1 VKPSR
6 HRPAAILVAPAVLTA
21 VVSALLALSTPAFA
35 SDPPAG
41 ALGARSP
48 TLPVGPHSP
57 VPALD
62 NDDDTTDTNSGLRL
76 QVDSMSPRL
85 VTASGPNT
93 LIVTGTLTNTG
104 SAPIG
109 DLGIRAQ
116 LSDRLRSEGDI
127 RTALAGNVQDSA
139 VTPTVTKLDDRF
151 MPGAHLPF
159 QLSVPLRGSPTSSL
173 ALQHQGVYQVLLNV
187 TGREGVTGAKTRMAG
202 ARVLLPVVG
211 LPAAPAMPAQAP
223 APPAGPPRPV
233 SVLYPIADQPRRLPT
248 GPGEAVVLSDDVL
261 ADELSKNG
269 RLDGLLSGLETNAP
283 PGSPVHDAVCVA
295 IDPDLLRTVSEMTT
309 GYQVRSPDGT
319 MRPGRGQAAAT
330 DWLNRLK
337 NAAAGRCVFALPFA
351 DADLVAL
358 SRAGLD
364 DLARYATSEGARI
377 TSELLATPVRTTTTW
392 PEDSVLDERSLGDYA
407 KAGGAAVVLS
417 ADSVS
422 GKAARTADGGTVKL
436 ATPGATSVG
445 LLADPLVA
453 SAASGGEHSR
463 YNAGTIGNQLTR
475 GPLVDSSAQLNP
487 TNGGG
492 ALSAQD
498 AIGAIAFRATSG
510 GSDPVLVA
518 PPHRWNTTAADAG
531 GLLAQVNALISAGRL
546 TAAKLADQ
554 PAPGSD
560 PATLVYPI
568 RAGAR
573 EVPSAVTASLRS
585 DRDLANQLRSAAIP
599 AQGVGTTPAQVFD
612 PVTEGFLRAAS
623 SVWRGQPHESRTSA
637 KIMTDRVAFLRSL
650 VRVVEPPTPY
660 ALGSKD
666 APLPIT
672 LANGL
677 PVAMRVK
684 VVLSYTPG
692 LKISA
697 ITPDPLARP
706 IPPLGRLQL
715 RADTSLTRS
724 GQFSVEARLTTV
736 AGVPLG
742 FPSRLVLRSTAYG
755 TITLW
760 LTGTAFLLL
769 VILAVRRI
777 TRRVRGSSAERRT
790 APELT
795 PPTEPGT
802 TLAATSREPNTPTA
816 PGTEPEIPPPTPA
829 RPRRT
834 AAHERDPAPR
844 RLGAAARAEDAA
856 ALDQLHHS
864 APGPP
869 QGPGRTPAR
878 KIGRGFS
885 SPPSRQPDVPA
896 APIPD
901 PPPNLSHPQQVPPA
915 PTYPDGRTYRPTR
928 QPGPPGTPPR
938 PGGPIRP
945 IAQPPNLPRRPGRPG
960 NPVPPGN
967 PAQGPPTTKGRPVPP
982 PDRITNP
989 PPIPPIRRPQTP
1001 PARPGQAPPPGKKN
1015 SSGEDPRPQPK
1026 RDHQDRESH
1035 RPNDQEPDQRTP
1047 RSTRR
1052 PASPPVES
1060 NGRGPETTHPVYPRR
1075 Q

>member
-21 VVSALLALSTPAFA
+21 VLTALLAMSSPAFA

-41 ALGARSP
+41 ASGARSP
-48 TLPVGPHSP
+48 TFPARPAPL
-57 VPALD
+57 VPTLD
-62 NDDDTTDTNSGLRL
+62 DDDTTDTDSGLRL

-85 VTASGPNT
+85 VTATGPNT

-109 DLGIRAQ
+109 DLSIRTQ
-116 LSDRLRSEGDI
+116 LSDRLRSEADI
-127 RTALAGNVQDSA
+127 RTALAGNIQDSA
-139 VTPTVTKLDDRF
+139 VTPAFTPLDDSF
-151 MPGAHLPF
+151 GPGAHIPF
-159 QLSVPLRGSPTSSL
+159 QLSVPLRGSPNSSL
-173 ALQHQGVYQVLLNV
+173 ALARQGVYQVMLNV
-187 TGREGVTGAKTRMAG
+187 SGRAGGTGARTRMAG
-202 ARVLLPVVG
+202 ARVLLPVLG
-211 LPAAPAMPAQAP
+211 LPSAPAMPPQASPPPTGP
-223 APPAGPPRPV
+223 ARPV

-248 GPGEAVVLSDDVL
+248 GPGEPVVLSDDVL

-269 RLDGLLSGLETNAP
+269 RLDGLLTGLVTGAP
-283 PGSPVHDAVCVA
+283 AGSPVHDAVCLA

-319 MRPGRGQAAAT
+319 MHPGRGQAAAT

-337 NAAAGRCVFALPFA
+337 AASAGRCVFALPFA

-364 DLARYATSEGARI
+364 DLARYATSDGARI
-377 TSELLATPVRTTTTW
+377 TSELLGAPVRTTTTW
-392 PEDSVLDERSLGDYA
+392 PEGSVLDERSLGDYA
-407 KAGGAAVVLS
+407 KAGGRAVVLS

-422 GKAARTADGGTVKL
+422 GRSARAADGGIVKL
-436 ATPGATSVG
+436 ATPGAVSAG

-453 SAASGGEHSR
+453 SAAAGGERSR

-475 GPLVDSSAQLNP
+475 GPLIDSSPQLSP
-487 TNGGG
+487 TNNGG

-498 AIGAIAFRATSG
+498 TIGAVAFRAISG

-518 PPHRWNTTAADAG
+518 PPHRWNTTSADAG
-531 GLLAQVNALISAGRL
+531 GLLSEVNALISAGQL

-554 PAPGSD
+554 PTPGSD
-560 PATLVYPI
+560 PGTLVYPI

-573 EVPSAVTASLRS
+573 EVPTAVTASLRS

-612 PVTEGFLRAAS
+612 PVTEGLLRAAS
-623 SVWRGQPHESRTSA
+623 TVWRGQPHESRTAS
-637 KIMTDRVAFLRSL
+637 KIMTDRVALMRSL

-697 ITPDPLARP
+697 ITPDPVARP

-795 PPTEPGT
+795 HPPGVASTIPATSTEPGT
-802 TLAATSREPNTPTA
+802 PTA
-816 PGTEPEIPPPTPA
+816 QATEPGTAPPIPV

-864 APGPP
+864 APAPAS
-869 QGPGRTPAR
+869 GPGRTPAR
-878 KIGRGFS
+878 RIGRGFS
-885 SPPSRQPDVPA
+885 TPPSRQRDTPQTPTPA
-896 APIPD
+896 
-901 PPPNLSHPQQVPPA
+901 PPPVPPRPQQVPP
-915 PTYPDGRTYRPTR
+915 TPDGRIYRPAH
-928 QPGPPGTPPR
+928 QPGPPQG
-938 PGGPIRP
+938 PGGPGRP
-945 IAQPPNLPRRPGRPG
+945 IAPPPNRPRH
-960 NPVPPGN
+960 PVPPGS
-967 PAQGPPTTKGRPVPP
+967 PAQGSPAQGSPANQDRPTPPNRNTNRPPVPP
-982 PDRITNP
+982 IRNTN
-989 PPIPPIRRPQTP
+989 RPQVP
-1001 PARPGQAPPPGKKN
+1001 PAVPGQAPVPGRNPVGTEPGPPPN
-1015 SSGEDPRPQPK
+1015 RNQTDPESS
-1026 RDHQDRESH
+1026 
-1035 RPNDQEPDQRTP
+1035 RPNGQEPDPRDP

-1052 PASPPVES
+1052 PANPA
-1060 NGRGPETTHPVYPRR
+1060 GRGPETTPPAYPRR
-1075 Q
+1075 R